1 MSESLINWGKEIE
14 TATLPRWE
22 ELPDI
27 ELYMD
32 QVISLVGK
40 YLTPILPK
48 QEQALL
54 TKSMVNNYVKLE
66 LIPAP
71 VKKNTPVF
79 TWRFSLPLPCSNKS

>member
-1 MSESLINWGKEIE
+1 MSEQLIDWGKEIE
-14 TATLPRWE
+14 TATLPRWK

-71 VKKNTPVF
+71 VKKNTPVS
-79 TWRFSLPLPCSNKS
+79 TWLSSLPLPC

>member
-1 MSESLINWGKEIE
+1 MSEQLIDWGKEIE
-14 TATLPRWE
+14 TATLPRWK

-54 TKSMVNNYVKLE
+54 TKSMLNPTCRN
-66 LIPAP
+66 
-71 VKKNTPVF
+71 
-79 TWRFSLPLPCSNKS
+79 RFSASRQLVYN